1 MAISPSHLQRLSE
14 RVGAE
19 WVEARDAAVQA
30 FQEGTLPREY
40 RKAPAV
46 TRKRIYL
53 ETMSTLIPKAGRKL
67 VLDEKARGILPLLQ
81 LDAPAAE
88 VKQ

>member
-1 MAISPSHLQRLSE
+1 VE
-14 RVGAE
+14 RVNNAQGDAHRF
-19 WVEARDAAVQA
+19 EALL
-30 FQEGTLPREY
+30 EEY

-67 VLDEKARGILPLLQ
+67 VLDEQARGLLPLLQ
-81 LDAPAAE
+81 IGQEPR
-88 VKQ
+88 Q